1 MKLTERI
8 LFLFKTVWN
17 DLFGE
22 ESEVRQAITG
32 DLTADRLTGV
42 LDEAQQHLDA
52 LRLELTNAVAR
63 QHRITHTWQETRMK
77 IHSLQAKVDTALAA
91 GQDEEA
97 RTWLEQ
103 SNPLQKGANEMAALV
118 QTCEQHTSEIRAAI
132 NQQQEQLDSLRRRAL
147 LLADRESSLSTLT
160 ELFGTQQSL
169 TRQTDKMQNEL
180 AEWEEQIA
188 RREDQLA
195 VRREWSK

>member
-52 LRLELTNAVAR
+52 LRLELASAVAS
-63 QHRITHTWQETRMK
+63 QHRITHTWQETLMK
-77 IHSLQAKVDTALAA
+77 IQSLRAKVDSALEA

-103 SNPLQKGANEMAALV
+103 SNPLEKSADEMAALV

-132 NQQQEQLDSLRRRAL
+132 NQQQEQLDALRRRAL

-169 TRQTDKMQNEL
+169 TRQTDKMQTEL

-195 VRREWSK
+195 ARREWSK

>member
-1 MKLTERI
+1 MKLTERV

-52 LRLELTNAVAR
+52 LRLELANAVAR
-63 QHRITHTWQETRMK
+63 QHRITHTWQETLIK
-77 IHSLQAKVDTALAA
+77 IQSLQAKADKALEA

-97 RTWLEQ
+97 RSLLEQ
-103 SNPLQKGANEMAALV
+103 ANPLEKGANEMAALV

-160 ELFGTQQSL
+160 DLFGTQQSL
-169 TRQTDKMQNEL
+169 TRQTDKMQTEL

-195 VRREWSK
+195 ARREWRK

>member
-1 MKLTERI
+1 MKLTERV

-52 LRLELTNAVAR
+52 LRLELASALAR
-63 QHRITHTWQETRMK
+63 QHRITHTWQETLIK
-77 IHSLQAKVDTALAA
+77 IQSLQAKADQALEA

-97 RTWLEQ
+97 RTLLEQ
-103 SNPLQKGANEMAALV
+103 ANPLEKGANEMAALV

-132 NQQQEQLDSLRRRAL
+132 NQQQEQLDALRRRAL

-180 AEWEEQIA
+180 AAWEEQIA

-195 VRREWSK
+195 ARREWSK

>member
-52 LRLELTNAVAR
+52 LRLELANAVAR
-63 QHRITHTWQETRMK
+63 QHRITHTWQEALMK
-77 IHSLQAKVDTALAA
+77 IQSLQAKADTALEV

-103 SNPLQKGANEMAALV
+103 SNPLEKGANEMAALV

-132 NQQQEQLDSLRRRAL
+132 HQQQEQLDSLRRRAL
-147 LLADRESSLSTLT
+147 LLSDRESSLSTLT

-169 TRQTDKMQNEL
+169 TRQTDKMQTEL
-180 AEWEEQIA
+180 AKWEEQIA

-195 VRREWSK
+195 ARREWSE